1 MFNWL
6 KRKKSDSDEL
16 ELQNTSPPKIRQPT
30 HAARDA
36 RMSIPVGEREYYDIL
51 EARKR
56 AGNGPPSIGTSM
68 MKGKG
73 KGKARSPLAYTDSGE
88 YFHLLPGESNLTTE
102 LAGLPSTTGSSTT
115 GSPAFSVTTS
125 YTSSYGYDADMGEFW
140 ELQASMS
147 RRHSTA
153 QTSSNES
160 ARDAVAKA
168 KAKAKQSGTA
178 DGTA

>member
-1 MFNWL
+1 MVLASL
-6 KRKKSDSDEL
+6 K
-16 ELQNTSPPKIRQPT
+16 KILR
-30 HAARDA
+30 
-36 RMSIPVGEREYYDIL
+36 ER
-51 EARKR
+51 
-56 AGNGPPSIGTSM
+56 NGGVDGKGKAKA
-68 MKGKG
+68 KGKG

-88 YFHLLPGESNLTTE
+88 CLYLLPGESNLTTDF
-102 LAGLPSTTGSSTT
+102 AGLPSTTGSSTT

-140 ELQASMS
+140 ESQAGMS